1 MAIFNRKPLAKHV
14 AILAFLAVS
23 STFVVVFMIMTFAY
37 MNAHMRP
44 PSLSHNPMRSSNWTD
59 GQLRVSFRHAE
70 WLVILAHS

>member
-44 PSLSHNPMRSSNWTD
+44 SSLSHNPMRSSNWTD
-59 GQLRVSFRHAE
+59 GRTAQGL
-70 WLVILAHS
+70 LPPC